1 MFSSKTT
8 MKERLEQ
15 AHEQNI
21 ALREA
26 LITLTKL
33 ASSYF
38 EVVEKVMTATADTLM
53 ELDGEPAEFIM
64 DDKEKN

>member
-8 MKERLEQ
+8 MKEQLERT
-15 AHEQNI
+15 HEQNI
-21 ALREA
+21 ALRGA

-33 ASSYF
+33 ANSYM
-38 EVVEKVMTATADTLM
+38 EVVEKVTTATADTLM

>member
-15 AHEQNI
+15 THEQNM

-33 ASSYF
+33 ANSYM
-38 EVVEKVMTATADTLM
+38 EVVEKVTTATADTLM

>member
-15 AHEQNI
+15 THEQNM

>member
-8 MKERLEQ
+8 MKEQLERT
-15 AHEQNI
+15 HEQNI
-21 ALREA
+21 ALRGA

-33 ASSYF
+33 ANSYMD
-38 EVVEKVMTATADTLM
+38 VVEKVTTATADTLM

>member
-1 MFSSKTT
+1 MFSSKTP
-8 MKERLEQ
+8 MKEQLERT
-15 AHEQNI
+15 HEQNI
-21 ALREA
+21 VLRGA

-33 ASSYF
+33 ANSYM
-38 EVVEKVMTATADTLM
+38 EVVEKVTTATADTLM

>member
-8 MKERLEQ
+8 MKEQLERT
-15 AHEQNI
+15 HEQNI
-21 ALREA
+21 VLRGE

-33 ASSYF
+33 ANSYM
-38 EVVEKVMTATADTLM
+38 EVVEKVTTATADTLM